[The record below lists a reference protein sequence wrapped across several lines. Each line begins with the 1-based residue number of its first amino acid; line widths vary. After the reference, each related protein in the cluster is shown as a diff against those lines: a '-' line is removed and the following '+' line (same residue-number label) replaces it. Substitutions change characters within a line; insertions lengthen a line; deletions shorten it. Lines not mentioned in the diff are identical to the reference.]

1 MKHKESIQTI
11 RISDQMAFSAIGSL
25 WMLGWC
31 LQKHAQ
37 DLSTLCLVL
46 LAGAAIFLWA

>member
-11 RISDQMAFSAIGSL
+11 RTSDQIAFDAIGSL